1 MFTFEKIS
9 HVVEV
14 MCKKIRTQ
22 KINKRCNKPHAEDT
36 LRKELFSCI
45 ISSQIKFET
54 AQLIMENIS
63 YTGLLEDKSWE
74 LVSEEY
80 FYNLALSTLKNL
92 QCDLPNAVSH
102 RFPKATSYRMS
113 KARIFLLQ
121 TPLTKMLSMFGDTKE
136 LRRYLIE
143 NIAGIGPKQ
152 ASMFLRNSCIC
163 DDIAVLDTHTIKFIN
178 LSGMHTCNSITSL
191 KQYEHVENSFCRY
204 ASDFGVTAGILDLA
218 VWVTMKAA
226 QEIS

>member
-1 MFTFEKIS
+1 M
-9 HVVEV
+9 EV

-22 KINKRCNKPHAEDT
+22 KNNKLSDKPHTENE

-63 YTGLLEDKSWE
+63 YTGILEDKSWKIA
-74 LVSEEY
+74 SEEY
-80 FYNLALSTLKNL
+80 FYNSALRTLKNL

-102 RFPKATSYRMS
+102 RFPQSTSYRMS
-113 KARIFLLQ
+113 KARNFLLQ
-121 TPLTKMLSMFGDTKE
+121 KPLTEMLSMFSDTKI
-136 LRRYLIE
+136 LRRFLIE
-143 NIAGIGPKQ
+143 NISGIGPKQ
-152 ASMFLRNSCIC
+152 ASMFIRNSCIC

-178 LSGMHTCNSITSL
+178 LSGIHNCSTITSL
-191 KQYEHVENSFCRY
+191 KQYEHVEKSFCRY
-204 ASDFGVTAGILDLA
+204 AADFGVTAGILDLA